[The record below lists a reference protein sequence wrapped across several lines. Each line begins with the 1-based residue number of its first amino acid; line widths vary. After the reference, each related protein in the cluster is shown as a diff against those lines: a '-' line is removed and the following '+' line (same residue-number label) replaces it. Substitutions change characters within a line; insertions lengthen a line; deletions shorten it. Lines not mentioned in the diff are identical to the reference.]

1 MIQNPLF
8 LSLSACKQRTSDYV
22 STLIQ
27 NPYKTHTKRYRTY
40 FVSILYLFCI
50 IPNTKPK
57 YIYIN
62 NLSGYVSLFRLH
74 RPYIHILL
82 SHWLC
87 LLLNNRQI
95 KNIKRAFQYLKST
108 VSHYDYYVNF
118 LYGVEVKKINYSK
131 TVKIYQNSTIN
142 QLKTAQVL
150 VQIVLLLTVLWK
162 STAYM
167 KI

>member
-95 KNIKRAFQYLKST
+95 KNIKRAFQYLREASQTPAWSRLGWDLSLPLIFTPFILLNHVLNHVLTLKMNRLLMLFK
-108 VSHYDYYVNF
+108 HY
-118 LYGVEVKKINYSK
+118 IN
-131 TVKIYQNSTIN
+131 TD
-142 QLKTAQVL
+142 
-150 VQIVLLLTVLWK
+150 
-162 STAYM
+162 
-167 KI
+167 